1 MWKQILRKE
10 NPIMNFKKALFCA
23 SFGLIGTAV
32 LSFSFFNTRTLRVN
46 ALEKGLTTTRTAN
59 YDSESFPG
67 EEELS
72 HEILKVRASSSSKST
87 LGQSFNFYFSTG
99 GTGYQDSTKT
109 FTVAPNDPD
118 FESYYEEFSNLTEEE
133 KEAIE
138 ELAEKGEYQIK
149 QFVGQLYS
157 LNYQAS
163 QPSIYV
169 PETLSRGVFFQF
181 KIGEILSDA
190 LTATAV
196 SSGISKVY
204 IPRGINTIYEDSF
217 TSELPASFE
226 FNVEFLESEIP
237 ATWAENWNHG
247 ATVNYGVEM
256 TQKQKNVRI
265 AGSSVEYG
273 DKETNF
279 IIGYYPTTGTQYPLV
294 MSYKLVGGDETQYF
308 EFSKSTT
315 SSIGS
320 IYDAVGYK
328 LYGFSNNLNC
338 DLRLDL
344 NDGAEVDF
352 NSIVIH
358 NIFEAKQDVVDGR
371 NAWVPDTTKPYFS
384 VPAKGYSET
393 LDVNDLITY
402 KFKGISTFGGY
413 TSIDLTVN
421 QAGNETYA
429 KLKSSFYKQY
439 EENIK
444 KGKMYVRY
452 RFTSLTSCNFNVIYS
467 NGSNEVSKIIPIET
481 PVNQHVL
488 SRKTG
493 NFVSFLFKNSD
504 IDSSFSAKS
513 VRQLSF
519 ISFYVTLDIFDKT
532 NGVVAR
538 SSLSSRFGYFMVM
551 PYQNDT
557 QIFDINL
564 MLIIMSAS
572 YAVLYALAS
581 VAAFFYMKNKFKNDE
596 FRRVKPKSFW
606 LKALLGLV
614 GGLIVILFITFVV
627 IRSTAF
633 NNAIVV
639 YNPVDAYIIIF
650 AVASVLV
657 IGYFIKY
664 LVGVTKANKD
674 RKRNI
679 KLKLTEDVAD
689 DGTK

>member
-1 MWKQILRKE
+1 MWNKILRKE
-10 NPIMNFKKALFCA
+10 NPNMNFKKALFSA

-32 LSFSFFNTRTLRVN
+32 LSFSFSNMRTRTVK
-46 ALEKGLTTTRTAN
+46 ALDKEITATRTQN
-59 YDSESFPG
+59 YDSSSFSG

-109 FTVAPNDPD
+109 FTVAPNDPNFD
-118 FESYYEEFSNLTEEE
+118 SYYEEFSKLTEEE
-133 KEAIE
+133 KQAIE
-138 ELAEKGEYQIK
+138 EAAERGEYEIK

-157 LNYQAS
+157 LNYQADR
-163 QPSIYV
+163 PTIYV

-190 LTATAV
+190 LSTQAV
-196 SSGISKVY
+196 NSGVTKVF
-204 IPRGINTIYEDSF
+204 IPRSVTTIYEDSF
-217 TSELPASFE
+217 TSELPSTFE
-226 FNVEFLESEIP
+226 FNVEFLENEIP
-237 ATWAENWNHG
+237 ATWANGWNHG
-247 ATVNYGVEM
+247 ATVRYGASM
-256 TQKQKNVRI
+256 TDKQKNVKI

-273 DKETNF
+273 DKNANY
-279 IIGYYPTTGTQYPLV
+279 IIGYYPSSGTQYPLV
-294 MSYKLVGGDETQYF
+294 MSYKLMGSDETQYF

-320 IYDAVGYK
+320 TYDAVGYL
-328 LYGFSNNLNC
+328 LYGFSNNLNS
-338 DLRLDL
+338 DLSLDL
-344 NDGAEVDF
+344 SDGGEVDF
-352 NSIVIH
+352 DSIVIH
-358 NIFEAKQDVVDGR
+358 NIFEAVQREVDGK
-371 NAWVPDTTKPYFS
+371 NTWVPDTDKPYFS
-384 VPAKGYSET
+384 KPAKGYSET
-393 LDVNDLITY
+393 LDVTDLITY

-413 TSIDLTVN
+413 TSIDLNVD
-421 QAGNETYA
+421 QAGNKTYS

-439 EENIK
+439 EDNIK

-452 RFTSLTSCNFNVIYS
+452 RLTSLTSCKFSVVYYD
-467 NGSNEVSKIIPIET
+467 GSNEVTKIVPIQT
-481 PVNQHVL
+481 PINQHVL
-488 SRKTG
+488 TRKTG
-493 NFVSFLFKNSD
+493 NFVSFLFKNSSVD
-504 IDSSFSAKS
+504 KNFSAKS

-519 ISFYVTLDIFDKT
+519 ISFYVTLDLFDRN

-551 PYQNDT
+551 PHQTNAE
-557 QIFDINL
+557 IFDINL
-564 MLIIMSAS
+564 MLIIMSLS
-572 YAVLYALAS
+572 YAVVYAAAS
-581 VAAFFYMKNKFKNDE
+581 VFAFFFMTKKFKNDE

-606 LKALLGLV
+606 FKAVLGLF

-639 YNPVDAYIIIF
+639 YNPVDAYIIIS
-650 AVASVLV
+650 AVASVLI

-679 KLKLTEDVAD
+679 KLKLTENVVD